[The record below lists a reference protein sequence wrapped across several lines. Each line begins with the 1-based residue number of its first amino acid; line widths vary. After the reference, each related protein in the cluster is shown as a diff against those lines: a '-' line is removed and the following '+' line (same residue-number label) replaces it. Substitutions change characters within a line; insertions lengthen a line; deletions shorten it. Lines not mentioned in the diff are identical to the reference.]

1 MAGMS
6 TTNNEHLIRSNL
18 WSQALK
24 ELLTDELFCMK
35 YVRILTDFPDGT
47 TINIPS
53 LGEAE
58 TADFVEGQRI
68 MYNRLDTGNYTF
80 SFDQYK
86 YSANSISEK
95 FKRDSYYSDEVIA
108 AFLPRQH
115 RALMEAVETR
125 ILAVANSGQTA
136 SNSNDIN
143 GANHRWIGSG
153 TNEVIAIKDFA
164 LAQNSLRK
172 ANVPLN
178 GLVAIVDQSVIYTLQ
193 TQANVLNLLNANSR
207 WDPMVSNKTPTGMR
221 FEMNLFG
228 FDIYSSNYLPTSVNE
243 TITGAGGSRTSAAG
257 VANYFFSTGN
267 RNILP
272 WVGGFRQMPTVYSDF
287 NKDTQETEYMTI
299 AEYGF
304 AGNYFPQNLVTIITD
319 TDQVS

>member
-1 MAGMS
+1 MAGMT

-18 WSQALK
+18 WSKQLK

-35 YVRILTDFPDGT
+35 YVRTLTDFPDGT

-58 TADFVEGQRI
+58 TFDFSEGQRI
-68 MYNRLDTGNYTF
+68 KYSRLDTGNYTF
-80 SFDQYK
+80 TFDQYK
-86 YSANSISEK
+86 GSANSISEK
-95 FKRDSYYSDEVIA
+95 FKRDSYYADEVVA

-125 ILAVANSGQTA
+125 ILAVANTGQTA
-136 SNSNDIN
+136 SDPNTIN
-143 GANHRWIGSG
+143 GCAHRYIGSG
-153 TNEVIAIKDFA
+153 TSEVIAIKDFA
-164 LAQNSLRK
+164 LVQHALK
-172 ANVPLN
+172 MANVPLN
-178 GLVAIVDQSVIYTLQ
+178 GLSCIVHPSVVYALQ
-193 TQANVLNLLNANSR
+193 TQTNVMNLLTPVPK
-207 WDPMVSNKTPTGMR
+207 WGQMVSNVTPTGMR

-243 TITGAGGSRTSAAG
+243 TITGPGGARTSAAG

-272 WVGGFRQMPTVYSDF
+272 WIGGFRQMPTVYSEF
-287 NKDTQETEYMTI
+287 NKDTQETEYLTI

-304 AGNYFPQNLVTIITD
+304 AGNFFPQNLVTVITD